1 MFQAGV
7 TYDTSP
13 VSDRNR
19 TPDMPMDRQ
28 IRYAFG
34 VQHEM
39 TERLTL
45 GGSFVYADY
54 GDGKI
59 DNTALL
65 QGDYKRNDIY
75 FFALNA
81 NWKF

>member
-1 MFQAGV
+1 
-7 TYDTSP
+7 
-13 VSDRNR
+13 
-19 TPDMPMDRQ
+19 
-28 IRYAFG
+28 
-34 VQHEM
+34 M